1 MTAIE
6 LPVGPAIVA
15 PAPATSPRRLTRE
28 GGMTVN
34 ALSLATATV
43 VTNLLGLAFWALAS
57 HLHAPA
63 QVGRAS
69 AAVSALILL
78 ATVAQLNLPNVFL
91 RFVPGAGARTHR
103 FVGRSYLVVMA
114 LALVVGLVYVLS
126 GLGAAVLTQGWPEKA
141 VFVASVALCAI
152 FALQDGALTALRL
165 AWWVPIENTSFA
177 VAKLLLL
184 PALVFLPVGL
194 GIVVAWMTP
203 VAIAVIV
210 VNWLLFRRVLPATDA
225 AQPGYLPPR
234 GRLVSFVA
242 AEYSAT
248 LCSTAAMQAMPLLV
262 LWRLGPVENAYFTLP
277 WLIWMATMVLLGNVM
292 ATFVVEVVAA
302 GRIRE
307 GLRRGAAL
315 WVGMVLAILVS
326 CTLGAPLVLRVAGA
340 AYAEH
345 GAALLRLIGLS
356 APFAAVTFVFT
367 GFAWLEQRVWR
378 LAAIQAVTGTL
389 LVGLTLVL
397 LTHIGL
403 EAVGWANLVAQALTA
418 AAMTPWLWS
427 RIAALRRGDAPATAP
442 APAGSA

>member
-1 MTAIE
+1 MTAID
-6 LPVGPAIVA
+6 VAGVPAVAA
-15 PAPATSPRRLTRE
+15 PAPAPSSPRRLTRE
-28 GGMTVN
+28 GGLTVN

-43 VTNLLGLAFWALAS
+43 LTNMLGLAFWALAS

-63 QVGRAS
+63 AVGRAS

-91 RFVPGAGARTHR
+91 RFVPAAGARAQR
-103 FVGRSYLVVMA
+103 FVARSYLVVMG
-114 LALVVGLVYVLS
+114 LALVVGLVYVVS
-126 GLGAAVLTQGWPEKA
+126 GLGAAVLTGGLPEQA
-141 VFVASVALCAI
+141 MFVGSVALCAI

-177 VAKLLLL
+177 VTKLLLL
-184 PALVFLPVGL
+184 PALVFLPAGL

-210 VNWLLFRRVLPATDA
+210 VNWLLFRRVLPAMSA
-225 AQPGYLPPR
+225 AGPGYLPPR

-262 LWRLGPVENAYFTLP
+262 LERLGPVENAYFTLP

-292 ATFVVEVVAA
+292 ATFVAEMVAA

-307 GLRRGAAL
+307 GLRRGVVL
-315 WVGMVLAILVS
+315 WAGMVLTILVC
-326 CTLGAPLVLRVAGA
+326 CTLGAPLLLRVAGP
-340 AYAEH
+340 AYVEH
-345 GAALLRLIGLS
+345 GADLLRLIGLS
-356 APFAAVTFVFT
+356 APFAAVTFVYT

-397 LTHIGL
+397 LPRVGL
-403 EAVGWANLVAQALTA
+403 VAVGWANLIAQALAA
-418 AAMTPWLWS
+418 AAMAPWLWS
-427 RIAALRRGDAPATAP
+427 RIAALRRAETT
-442 APAGSA
+442 S